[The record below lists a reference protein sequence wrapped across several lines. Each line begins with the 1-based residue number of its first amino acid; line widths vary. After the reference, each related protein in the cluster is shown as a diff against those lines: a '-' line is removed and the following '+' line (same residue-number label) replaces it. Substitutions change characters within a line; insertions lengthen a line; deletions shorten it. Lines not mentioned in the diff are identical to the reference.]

1 MSAAVDNAAPATAA
15 PAGRVRFDRRALA
28 TAGVAL
34 GALAFGAIVASPGLV
49 ARVLVALLGSQPD
62 PVFQTPLSDLVLQ
75 HLEIVLIPVGLTLV
89 VGLPLGVWVT
99 RESGRDFRAVV
110 SASVDFGQVF
120 PPIAVLAIMLGVLG
134 ITVWPAVVALFLY
147 GLFPLVSGTI
157 SGLDAV
163 PASVIDSARGMGMG
177 KWRILFTVELPLALE
192 VIAAGVRTATI
203 YIVGTATV
211 AAAAGAGGL
220 GLPIFTGISTQNTGY
235 ILTGA
240 LAVSALALV
249 LDGALAV
256 LGMWLTPA
264 GLRE

>member
-1 MSAAVDNAAPATAA
+1 MSVSSDTAVSTGAAS
-15 PAGRVRFDRRALA
+15 AGHTRASRRVLA
-28 TAGVAL
+28 TVGVAL
-34 GALAFGAIVASPGLV
+34 GALAFAAIVASPGLV
-49 ARVLVALLGSQPD
+49 ARVLVALLGNQPD

-75 HLEIVLIPVGLTLV
+75 HLEIVLISVSLTV
-89 VGLPLGVWVT
+89 AFGLPVGVWVT

-110 SASVDFGQVF
+110 AASVDFGQVF

-147 GLFPLVSGTI
+147 GLFPVVSGTI
-157 SGLDAV
+157 SALEAV
-163 PASVIDSARGMGMG
+163 PPSVIDSARGMGMG
-177 KWRILFTVELPLALE
+177 KWRILFTVELPLALQ
-192 VIAAGVRTATI
+192 VIVAGVRTATI

-211 AAAAGAGGL
+211 AAAAGVGGL

-235 ILTGA
+235 ILVGA
-240 LAVSALALV
+240 LSVSALALV

-256 LGMWLTPA
+256 LGMWLTPE